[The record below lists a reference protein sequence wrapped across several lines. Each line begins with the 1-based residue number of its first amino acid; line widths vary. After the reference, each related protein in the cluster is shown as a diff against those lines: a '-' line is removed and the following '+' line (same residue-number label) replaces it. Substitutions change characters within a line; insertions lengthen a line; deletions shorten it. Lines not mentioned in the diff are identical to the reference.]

1 MGISAKFQVIF
12 DDSMGEAIIRVEHV
26 GHWVDLGDSIQDLQS
41 FFEHV
46 LEKEVDKNNG
56 LLSQHLHGYW
66 YKKSGSFDWI
76 KKEKKPTLEER
87 GYYS

>member
-46 LEKEVDKNNG
+46 LEKEVDKNMPDW
-56 LLSQHLHGYW
+56 L
-66 YKKSGSFDWI
+66 KSCWSEFLPGHNS
-76 KKEKKPTLEER
+76 L
-87 GYYS
+87 